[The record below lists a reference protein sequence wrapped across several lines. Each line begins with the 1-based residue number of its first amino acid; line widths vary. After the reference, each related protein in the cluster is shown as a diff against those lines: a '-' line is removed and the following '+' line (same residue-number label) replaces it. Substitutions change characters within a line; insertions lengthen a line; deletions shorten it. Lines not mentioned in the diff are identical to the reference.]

1 MLLRVPRRL
10 NLAALT
16 NEELQ
21 LLVGE
26 DRAVGLLADISRAR
40 MEGHAVPGPEVHDT
54 LTFDRLEERAW
65 GSTPEQSRALGAAHA
80 ALLALN
86 AEFHGTFYLPV
97 ISEVRHL
104 RAYTL
109 EPDTTAA
116 LRWSETPESARTGR
130 AYLQL
135 LTWLRDR
142 ASGVACVLTTSSPT
156 LSSPALSEELDQHH
170 HPDTSPAELLAL
182 HRAYVLRHG
191 RGQKLG
197 AEADWA
203 RPWQASH
210 ALNLS
215 AWVRRGLLIDDPA
228 QPATDGTQRARTGS

>member
-1 MLLRVPRRL
+1 MLRCL

-16 NEELQ
+16 DEELQ

-26 DRAVGLLADISRAR
+26 DRAVGLLPEISRAR
-40 MEGHAVPGPEVHDT
+40 LDGRAVAGPPVHEH
-54 LTFDRLEERAW
+54 LTFERLEERAW
-65 GSTPEQSRALGAAHA
+65 GSTPEQARSLGSLHA
-80 ALLALN
+80 AMLAQG

-135 LTWLRDR
+135 MTWLRDR
-142 ASGVACVLTTSSPT
+142 ASGVACVRTTGSPT
-156 LSSPALSEELDQHH
+156 LSSPSLSEEIDQHH
-170 HPDTSPAELLAL
+170 HPDASPAELLAL
-182 HRAYVLRHG
+182 HRGYVLRHG

-197 AEADWA
+197 VDADWTRA
-203 RPWQASH
+203 WQASH
-210 ALNLS
+210 ALNLN
-215 AWVRRGLLIDDPA
+215 AWVRRGLLIDAPVCAPDPA
-228 QPATDGTQRARTGS
+228 PRPATS